1 MSRFISRFP
10 FMRFRWL
17 VVVTALAS
25 TLAVVSS
32 STVLGALV
40 GGALPAAGYTYVSV
54 TDNEVNMTGGGLHLK
69 TKGSTNI
76 KTTYSRV
83 APNPAFTAGWHFHN
97 GPVIVTVTV
106 GTLTFYDS
114 ACATWDVSA
123 GHTYIESTGE
133 ILNAKVLPE
142 KNAGI
147 TTVEWFTTRLYPEGT
162 TDPVEAEAPCAL

>member
-1 MSRFISRFP
+1 VI
-10 FMRFRWL
+10 
-17 VVVTALAS
+17 TALAS
-25 TLAVVSS
+25 TLAVMSASS
-32 STVLGALV
+32 ALGVLV
-40 GGALPAAGYTYVSV
+40 GGTLPTAAYSFLSV
-54 TDNEVNMTGGGLHLK
+54 TDNAVNVTGDGVHLK

-83 APNPAFTAGWHFHN
+83 APNPAFAAGWHFHN
-97 GPVIVTVTV
+97 GPVIVTVTM

-142 KNAGI
+142 RNAGVA
-147 TTVEWFTTRLYPEGT
+147 TVEWFTTRLYPEGT